1 MGAAVAA
8 ILIRRETEVVDDFRA
23 AGATSR
29 ETAQSYTA
37 IGPGHS
43 LGLKRLRDRAVIR
56 EAAPG
61 RDRLSVDTR
70 PRLAGRHAG
79 NLQVKR
85 HAVAIQSA
93 GSIFRQGIIFGPA
106 HHGEAAAALSGTTC
120 LT

>member
-37 IGPGHS
+37 SGPGHS
-43 LGLKRLRDRAVIR
+43 LGLRRLRDRAVIR

-61 RDRLSVDTR
+61 TYYLDEEVWTAVRRTR
-70 PRLAGRHAG
+70 RRIATVFLLILALVLLGVM
-79 NLQVKR
+79 L
-85 HAVAIQSA
+85 
-93 GSIFRQGIIFGPA
+93 
-106 HHGEAAAALSGTTC
+106 GTFK
-120 LT
+120 

>member
-8 ILIRRETEVVDDFRA
+8 ILIRREKDVVDDFRA

-37 IGPGHS
+37 VGPGHS

-61 RDRLSVDTR
+61 TYYLDEEVWTAVRRTR
-70 PRLAGRHAG
+70 RRVATVFLLILALFLLG
-79 NLQVKR
+79 V
-85 HAVAIQSA
+85 VV
-93 GSIFRQGIIFGPA
+93 
-106 HHGEAAAALSGTTC
+106 GTIK
-120 LT
+120 

>member
-8 ILIRRETEVVDDFRA
+8 VMIRREKEVVDDFRA

-37 IGPGHS
+37 IGLGQS

-61 RDRLSVDTR
+61 TYYLDEEVWTAVRRTR
-70 PRLAGRHAG
+70 RRIATVLLLILALFLLG
-79 NLQVKR
+79 V
-85 HAVAIQSA
+85 VV
-93 GSIFRQGIIFGPA
+93 
-106 HHGEAAAALSGTTC
+106 GTIK
-120 LT
+120 

>member
-29 ETAQSYTA
+29 ETAQSYAA

-61 RDRLSVDTR
+61 TYYLDEEVWTAVRRTR
-70 PRLAGRHAG
+70 RRVATIFLLMLALVLLGVM
-79 NLQVKR
+79 L
-85 HAVAIQSA
+85 
-93 GSIFRQGIIFGPA
+93 
-106 HHGEAAAALSGTTC
+106 GTFK
-120 LT
+120 